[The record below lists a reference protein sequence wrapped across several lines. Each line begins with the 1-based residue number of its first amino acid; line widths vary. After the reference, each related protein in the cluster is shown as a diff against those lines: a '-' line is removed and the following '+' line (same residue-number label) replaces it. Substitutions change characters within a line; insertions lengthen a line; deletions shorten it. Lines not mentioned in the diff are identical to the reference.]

1 MTTANSPLDTLI
13 DLTTKDVEKAAQNL
27 GAAIKSG
34 EEAQQKLALLLQ
46 YRDDY
51 AIRAQSGCIAGINA
65 MDYRN
70 FQAFLSKLD
79 SAISGQQEIA
89 RMAQNHITERKVT
102 WQECERKRMSYGTL
116 ADRAKKEKTRT
127 ELRRD
132 QKMMDEHA
140 ARRTLHNK

>member
-1 MTTANSPLDTLI
+1 MTTAHSPLDTLI
-13 DLTTKDVEKAAQNL
+13 DLATKDVEEAAQNL
-27 GAAIKSG
+27 GAAIRTG

-51 AIRAQSGCIAGINA
+51 AARAQSGCIAGINA
-65 MDYRN
+65 MEYRN
-70 FQAFLSKLD
+70 IQAFLSKLD
-79 SAISGQQEIA
+79 SAITGQQEIA
-89 RMAQNHITERKVT
+89 HSAKNRITERKVT

-116 ADRAKKEKTRT
+116 ADRAKKEKIRT

-140 ARRTLHNK
+140 ARRTLYNK